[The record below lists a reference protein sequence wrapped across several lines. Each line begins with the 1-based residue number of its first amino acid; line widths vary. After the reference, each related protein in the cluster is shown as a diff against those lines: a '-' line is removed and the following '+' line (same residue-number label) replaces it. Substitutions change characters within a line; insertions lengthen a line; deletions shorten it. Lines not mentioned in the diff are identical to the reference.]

1 MEILGFLSEIHLPMG
16 QDLCLEKFV
25 EASTPKFGEILRNEQ
40 MSQLVDKKQVETLK
54 VPELKDFLRSVG
66 CPVSNKIKSKL
77 VQDVYDHFKF
87 H

>member
-1 MEILGFLSEIHLPMG
+1 MG
-16 QDLCLEKFV
+16 QDLCLEKIV
-25 EASTPKFGEILRNEQ
+25 EASTPKLGEILRNDSQMLNEQ

-54 VPELKDFLRSVG
+54 VSELKNFLRSVG
-66 CPVSNKIKSKL
+66 CPVSNKIKSTL

>member
-1 MEILGFLSEIHLPMG
+1 MEK
-16 QDLCLEKFV
+16 DLCVEKFV
-25 EASTPKFGEILRNEQ
+25 EASTPKFGEILRNDSQMLNEQ

-54 VPELKDFLRSVG
+54 VSELKIFLRSVG
-66 CPVSNKIKSKL
+66 CPVSNKIKSTL

>member
-1 MEILGFLSEIHLPMG
+1 MG

-25 EASTPKFGEILRNEQ
+25 EASTPKFGEILRNDSQMLNEQ

-54 VPELKDFLRSVG
+54 VSELKNFLRSVG
-66 CPVSNKIKSKL
+66 CPVSNKIKSTL

>member
-1 MEILGFLSEIHLPMG
+1 MG

-25 EASTPKFGEILRNEQ
+25 EASTPKFGEILRNDSQMLNEQ